1 MAGSVYLLHAP
12 GADKNKTAGYI
23 SVYIIVSVS
32 MYEFR
37 SRFGLIYD
45 VGAFENS
52 WGIFLA
58 AVLPLFRV

>member
-12 GADKNKTAGYI
+12 GVDKNKTAGYI

-32 MYEFR
+32 MYGFR

-45 VGAFENS
+45 VGALEN
-52 WGIFLA
+52 
-58 AVLPLFRV
+58 